1 MGRLKT
7 KKKGVVSKPEPEPDQ
22 QKEIEP
28 SIQALLQKAQDL
40 IVQCDYDLASRF
52 VHRILERQPNN
63 AEAKEMLGVVQL
75 ETGAIEDAKLVRL
88 SNPYIPTTFTC
99 LQTFSS
105 ILTQSS
111 DQPPPSAHL
120 YLAQLCDDPH
130 IALRHYQ
137 AAVDIM
143 SNQLKGKERATSADD
158 LASDHETELRT
169 NIVRALISQVELWM
183 DPSYDLWSV
192 CLLRLT
198 IFNVNLSL

>member
-7 KKKGVVSKPEPEPDQ
+7 KKKGVVSKPESEPEQ

-28 SIQALLQKAQDL
+28 STQALLQKAQDL
-40 IVQCDYDLASRF
+40 IVQCDYDLATRF

-88 SNPYIPTTFTC
+88 SDLYILAIFTC

-105 ILTQSS
+105 LLAQSS

-130 IALRHYQ
+130 IAIRHYQ

-143 SNQLKGKERATSADD
+143 SNQLKGKERATSEE

-192 CLLRLT
+192 RLLRLT